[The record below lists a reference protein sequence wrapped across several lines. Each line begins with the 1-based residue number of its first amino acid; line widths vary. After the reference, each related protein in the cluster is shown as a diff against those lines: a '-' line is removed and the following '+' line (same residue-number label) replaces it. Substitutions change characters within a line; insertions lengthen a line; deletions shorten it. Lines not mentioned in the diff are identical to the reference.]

1 MIGQRLKSIIGLL
14 AIILAIR
21 GLSTSEQTVK
31 LKTYHDP
38 QYGVSFQY
46 PTAWTAD
53 PKMGFYL
60 LTNILIRPNGFLDD
74 ALMKVG
80 LKGPMNPDHLD
91 HGPYSGT
98 NLDGIEFV
106 YTVLPQTKA
115 ESCYERLKY
124 DGVDEDNHKQTNV
137 VIHGVEFTRVIGGD
151 AGLGHGADRD
161 MYGAY
166 RGGRCYLFEAGI
178 HTWNGG
184 DPKFMASKQIN
195 KLRAQLTAVMR
206 SVKIEGQK

>member
-1 MIGQRLKSIIGLL
+1 M
-14 AIILAIR
+14 AIAGIALHAQ
-21 GLSTSEQTVK
+21 SAK

-46 PTAWTAD
+46 PAAWTAD

-60 LTNILIRPNGFLDD
+60 LTNILIRPNGFLSDP
-74 ALMKVG
+74 LMKVG
-80 LKGPMNPDHLD
+80 LKGPMNPDHHD
-91 HGPYSGT
+91 DGSYSGT